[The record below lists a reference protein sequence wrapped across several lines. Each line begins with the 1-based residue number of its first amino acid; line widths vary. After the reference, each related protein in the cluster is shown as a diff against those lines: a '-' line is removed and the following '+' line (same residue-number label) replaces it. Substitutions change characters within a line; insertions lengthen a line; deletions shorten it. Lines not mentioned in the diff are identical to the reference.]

1 MANVETAWLAGLL
14 EGDGSFER
22 VKNGVKTVAPT
33 IRIAMLDKD
42 IIERVAKIFGTPVYS
57 YLTPKG
63 DKLMW
68 RTQLSKREKL
78 KPILEAI
85 LPLMGE
91 RRKLQIESMLNYFNT
106 RGISPQEVDH
116 R

>member
-1 MANVETAWLAGLL
+1 MANEDWAWLAGLL

-22 VKNGVKTVAPT
+22 VKNGVKTIAPT

-42 IIERVAKIFGTPVYS
+42 IIERVARIFETPIYS
-57 YLTPKG
+57 YLTPKR

-68 RTQLSKREKL
+68 RTQLSKKDKL
-78 KPILEAI
+78 MPILQNI
-85 LPLMGE
+85 LPFMGE
-91 RRKLQIESMLNYFNT
+91 RRKLQIESMLSCFNKD
-106 RGISPQEVDH
+106 RNVQEVSH